1 MAKSSTSFGPGNRAN
16 PSGRPPLTP
25 EQRKARDLR
34 ASMQPQVVKE
44 LLRIG
49 LEAEEDKDRI
59 AALKALLEELPL
71 EVADVTERETTRPV
85 EELLAIGIGALLA
98 RRGETT

>member
-25 EQRKARDLR
+25 GQRKARDMR
-34 ASMQPQVVKE
+34 ALMQPQVVRE

-49 LEAEEDKDRI
+49 LEAEKDVDRI
-59 AALKALLEELPL
+59 SALKALLEELPL
-71 EVADVTERETTRPV
+71 EVADVTERGDARPV
-85 EELLAIGIGALLA
+85 EELLAIGLGALLA
-98 RRGETT
+98 KRSV